1 MYFAPPID
9 YDTIQKQVSHVMTEN
24 AVFKRVSELP
34 QSVNFYKFNVIK
46 EIRLMMLCAKLLEIK
61 SFTYIMC

>member
-24 AVFKRVSELP
+24 AVVKRVSELP
-34 QSVNFYKFNVIK
+34 QSVNFYKF
-46 EIRLMMLCAKLLEIK
+46 MLLKK
-61 SFTYIMC
+61 